1 MNNIFLHEPF
11 FFSDE
16 IKNLSKCINTGWVST
31 GGKFVKEFE
40 NHLTSYTNSKYAV
53 ALNSGTSALDLA
65 LKSVLVEKKNEIIV
79 PTITFIAPVNTILYN
94 DCSPVF
100 MDVDRYG
107 NLDAL
112 KLKNFLNKE
121 TYSKNNFTYNKK
133 TQKKISAIIVVHVFG
148 NISNIVDI
156 VKICKK
162 KNIRVIEDASESLG
176 SFLKKGDN
184 FKHSGTFGDIGCIS
198 FNANKIITTGSGGAI
213 VTDKKKIFQK
223 IQYLSTQ
230 AKDDAINFVHNDI
243 GYNMKLNNL
252 SAAIGVSQ
260 IKVLN
265 KILHRKQKIHNYY
278 KKHID
283 KIENFEVISP
293 SKNVKSNNW
302 INLLRLK
309 NIKTPKYKDII
320 IKFFFKEN
328 VQVRPIWY
336 PNHLQKKMI
345 KYQRFKLKNFKT
357 FFDSVICLP
366 SGFDIKKKEQ
376 DKVIDILQKFKKKN
390 F

>member
-1 MNNIFLHEPF
+1 MKNIFLHEPY
-11 FFSDE
+11 FFSNE
-16 IKNLSKCINTGWVST
+16 LKNISQCIKTGWVST
-31 GGKFVKEFE
+31 GGKFVKDFE
-40 NHLTSYTNSKYAV
+40 NKLCKYTNSKYAV

-65 LKSVLVEKKNEIIV
+65 IKSISIEKKNEIIV
-79 PTITFIAPVNTILYN
+79 PTITFIAPINTILYN

-112 KLKNFLNKE
+112 KLKNFLNNE

-133 TQKKISAIIVVHVFG
+133 TKKKIRAIIVVHVFG
-148 NISNIVDI
+148 NISNIVEI

-162 KNIRVIEDASESLG
+162 KNIKVIEDASESLG
-176 SFLKKGDN
+176 SFLKKDDN

-213 VTDKKKIFQK
+213 ITDQKKIFEK
-223 IQYLSTQ
+223 IHYLSTQ
-230 AKDDAINFVHNDI
+230 AKDDAINFIHNDV

-252 SAAIGVSQ
+252 CAAIGVSQ
-260 IKVLN
+260 INVIDKILN
-265 KILHRKQKIHNYY
+265 KKRKIHNYY
-278 KKHID
+278 KKYIN

-309 NIKTPKYKDII
+309 NLKTPKYKEMI

-328 VQVRPIWY
+328 IQVRPIWY
-336 PNHLQKKMI
+336 PNHLQKKMT
-345 KYQRFKLKNFKT
+345 KYQRFELKKFKV

-366 SGFDIKKKEQ
+366 SGYDIKKNEQ
-376 DKVIDILQKFKKKN
+376 DKVIDILLKFKKKYL
-390 F
+390 